1 MSSESAEVPKETN
14 SFESK
19 DDDVVDFFWD
29 IDRFSVLLWVSVSSQ
44 FRSDNDSLSSIGNA
58 LSLRNLVFFLAIRL
72 IYFAALFIVAS

>member
-1 MSSESAEVPKETN
+1 MSSESAEVPKETV

-29 IDRFSVLLWVSVSSQ
+29 IARFSVLLWVSVSSQ
-44 FRSDNDSLSSIGNA
+44 FRYNNDSLSSIGKA
-58 LSLRNLVFFLAIRL
+58 LSLRKFVFFLAIRL